1 LSAVGAGNNGPAF
14 YGEMMD
20 RTVKASSRM
29 GLYLLGSLILS
40 GIWARFRR
48 NAPHVAAKRTVSA

>member
-1 LSAVGAGNNGPAF
+1 
-14 YGEMMD
+14 MMD

-40 GIWARFRR
+40 GLWARLQGKRR
-48 NAPHVAAKRTVSA
+48 GGASTVADA